1 MILNCNFE
9 ELQALTTGADL
20 LLEGGESGSSGAV
33 AAPIEALTQ
42 VALLRPRLSTSLSIE
57 TLSEQRWVRR
67 AVAAICQGLH
77 DRMDEKVL
85 QYHPAHEEAVA
96 YYFDYAHAYGV
107 LGRLDAMGLQM
118 EAMIELITGCP
129 PTEESARQVSFPD

>member
-9 ELQALTTGADL
+9 EIQALSAGADL
-20 LLEGGESGSSGAV
+20 LLDSWGTGSSSVV
-33 AAPIEALTQ
+33 AAPTEAVSQ
-42 VALLRPRLSTSLSIE
+42 VALLKPRLQGSMSIE
-57 TLSEQRWVRR
+57 TLEEQRSMRR

-85 QYHPAHEEAVA
+85 QFHPAHEEAVA

-107 LGRLDAMGLQM
+107 LVRIDAIGVQM
-118 EAMIELITGCP
+118 SAMIELITGGE
-129 PTEESARQVSFPD
+129 PTESTARMVSFPD

>member
-9 ELQALTTGADL
+9 ELQALSTGADL
-20 LLEGGESGSSGAV
+20 LLDAEETGSSGAV
-33 AAPIEALTQ
+33 AAPSEVVTQ
-42 VALLRPRLSTSLSIE
+42 VTLLVPRLGGDLSIE

-67 AVAAICQGLH
+67 GIAAICQELH

-85 QYHPAHEEAVA
+85 EYHPAHEEAVA

-107 LGRLDAMGLQM
+107 LGRLDAMGAQM
-118 EAMIELITGCP
+118 TAMIELLTGSE
-129 PTEESARQVSFPD
+129 PTEETARLVSFPD

>member
-9 ELQALTTGADL
+9 ELQALSSGADL
-20 LLEGGESGSSGAV
+20 LIDGGETSSSSAV
-33 AAPIEALTQ
+33 VAPIEALTQ
-42 VALLRPRLSTSLSIE
+42 VSLLKPRLGGDLSIE

-67 AVAAICQGLH
+67 AIAAICQGLH

-107 LGRLDAMGLQM
+107 LGRLDAMGAQM
-118 EAMIELITGCP
+118 VAMIELLTGSE
-129 PTEESARQVSFPD
+129 PTEESARLVSFPD